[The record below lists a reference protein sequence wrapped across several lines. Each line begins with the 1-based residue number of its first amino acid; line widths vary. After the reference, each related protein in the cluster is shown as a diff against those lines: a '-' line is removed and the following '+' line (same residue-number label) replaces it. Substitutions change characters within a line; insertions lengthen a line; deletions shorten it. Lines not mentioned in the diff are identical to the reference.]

1 MRTTRRYL
9 VGLAVMAAVG
19 IIGAQGAQAEPPRMC
34 AGKSF
39 CSGTS

>member
-19 IIGAQGAQAEPPRMC
+19 IIGAQGAQGEPLAMC

-39 CSGTS
+39 CAPSN

>member
-1 MRTTRRYL
+1 MRNTRRYL

-19 IIGAQGAQAEPPRMC
+19 IIGAQGAQAAPQYMC

-39 CSGTS
+39 CAPTS